1 MKKFSRKVMVLVLMA
16 LSVLSFE
23 AVRLNS
29 IDAAVVCVAETLNF
43 EEIDINLEELDL
55 EKLNINLEDIGI
67 DFENV
72 SFSNDSKP
80 SGVYSCGINTL
91 EFKSGGTVVS
101 TFLGLQEKGKFRMN
115 GSEITYIGG
124 GIETIGEYDSE
135 NNTVTFAGQLYEKN

>member
-29 IDAAVVCVAETLNF
+29 IDAALACVAETLDF
-43 EEIDINLEELDL
+43 EEIDINLEEFDL

-72 SFSNDSKP
+72 SISSNSKP

-91 EFKSGGTVVS
+91 EFRSGGTVIS
-101 TFLGLQEKGKFRMN
+101 TFLGLQEKGKFKMN

-124 GIETIGEYDSE
+124 GIETIGEYDSD